1 MPTLTEK
8 IDSRE
13 WTTGDRPAVTLHYLL
28 AGVADDLTAKALLTS
43 STASSYDGLERES
56 IQFEPVWVDTAASDG
71 LWDCRVRYVAP
82 EEKEPQVGESSF
94 SFDTGGGTQHVTQ
107 SLQTIQKYAP
117 PGKTAP
123 DFKGAV
129 GVTADN
135 VEGVDITTPVF
146 NFELT
151 KYLDS
156 VTTAYLADVYAL
168 TGKVNNAQVVLTVNG
183 ATITFQAGEL
193 LFLGASGGK
202 TLGKGQWEITYRF
215 AASPNRTSIAV
226 GDITVPSK
234 KGWEYLWVRYE
245 DVEDATA
252 KAIVKRP
259 LAAYVEQ
266 VYETGD
272 FSKL

>member
-1 MPTLTEK
+1 MPVTVKEKLGSGQLSKDDSGEAGSAELTYDIEG
-8 IDSRE
+8 
-13 WTTGDRPAVTLHYLL
+13 T
-28 AGVADDLTAKALLTS
+28 ADEDTALTS
-43 STASSYDGLERES
+43 LKSAAPATHKGMNRQECGVEPTDDKHRWTGTA
-56 IQFEPVWVDTAASDG
+56 
-71 LWDCRVRYVAP
+71 RYALDP
-82 EEKEPQVGESSF
+82 ADSATRF
-94 SFDTGGGTQHVTQ
+94 SFDTGGGSQHVTNGLATV
-107 SLQTIQKYAP
+107 SKTPA

-123 DFKGAV
+123 DFKGAI
-129 GVTADN
+129 GVTPDN

-156 VTTAYLADVYAL
+156 VTTAYLGDVYAL

-183 ATITFQAGEL
+183 ATLTFAAGEL

-202 TLGKGQWEITYRF
+202 TVGKGQWEVTYRF
-215 AASPNRTSIAV
+215 AASPNRTNIAV
-226 GDITVPSK
+226 GDITVPAK

-245 DVEDATA
+245 DAEDAAA
-252 KAIVKRP
+252 KALVKRP